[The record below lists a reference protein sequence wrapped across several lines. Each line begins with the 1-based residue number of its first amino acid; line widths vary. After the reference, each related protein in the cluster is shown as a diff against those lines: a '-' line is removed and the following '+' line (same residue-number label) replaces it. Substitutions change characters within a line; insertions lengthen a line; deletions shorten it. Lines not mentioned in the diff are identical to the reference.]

1 MYNQS
6 FFEFFE
12 SHRTATSA
20 PFNLMAIGYGV
31 SEMDASIS
39 KAEES
44 GLRKLWVNG
53 SGYSQRISTLTSL
66 MTSFTRLSVRYSSY

>member
-20 PFNLMAIGYGV
+20 PFNLMAIRYGI
-31 SEMDASIS
+31 SEMDALIS
-39 KAEES
+39 KGEES
-44 GLRKLWVNG
+44 GLRKLWVNA
-53 SGYSQRISTLTSL
+53 SGYSQRVSQHFNFVNDIIYPSQCTL
-66 MTSFTRLSVRYSSY
+66 